1 MKQTLSINA
10 PQNWATFILFA
21 GAILSIPFLR
31 NSPTSADPAH
41 STSSQSTAWQPD
53 SAPVSVV
60 SHKPS
65 LELTEEDWKELSRL
79 QSGRQDGVDPASGP
93 LPGTEALAAL
103 PGWADSNRRLDQIV
117 NMTLNRPPLAPDA
130 PEAASSITPF
140 KTWVDP
146 KLSHRTE
153 PPLITHSA
161 QNPDSLAEELASHE
175 GRWQPKSNDPI
186 GGPGALAGTRV
197 RPFETKPTMWPDEMK
212 RRHMQSIAI
221 AEDAPVPP
229 QFQPP
234 KLTSQGAKIAPAK
247 SQMNLADPDRTTTT
261 PSEPT
266 IGTLSAPSFQL
277 GNMPAN
283 TAGLS
288 SGPNAI
294 SNDANGSSKRFIQQP
309 TRH

>member
-10 PQNWATFILFA
+10 PKNWAAFILFA
-21 GAILSIPFLR
+21 GAILAIPFLR
-31 NSPTSADPAH
+31 KSPISAEKTPSAEP
-41 STSSQSTAWQPD
+41 QSTIWRPD

-65 LELTEEDWKELSRL
+65 LELSEEDWKELSRL
-79 QSGRQDGVDPASGP
+79 QSGKQSSVDPAAGP
-93 LPGTEALAAL
+93 LPGTDASATL

-117 NMTLNRPPLAPDA
+117 NNSLDRPPLAPNA
-130 PEAASSITPF
+130 PDSVSSITPF

-153 PPLITHSA
+153 PPLAAQSA
-161 QNPDSLAEELASHE
+161 QNPDSLAQEFASQE
-175 GRWQPKSNDPI
+175 GRWQLNPMEPA

-197 RPFETKPTMWPDEMK
+197 RPFETRPAMWPDEMK

-221 AEDAPVPP
+221 AEDAPTPP
-229 QFQPP
+229 QFRPP
-234 KLTSQGAKIAPAK
+234 KLTSQSAKIAPVN
-247 SQMNLADPDRTTTT
+247 SQTNLAPTHSMATT

-266 IGTLSAPSFQL
+266 ISPIPTSAFQP
-277 GNMPAN
+277 GMVSSNA
-283 TAGLS
+283 TGIT

-294 SNDANGSSKRFIQQP
+294 KNEANGSSKRFIQQP
-309 TRH
+309 TKH